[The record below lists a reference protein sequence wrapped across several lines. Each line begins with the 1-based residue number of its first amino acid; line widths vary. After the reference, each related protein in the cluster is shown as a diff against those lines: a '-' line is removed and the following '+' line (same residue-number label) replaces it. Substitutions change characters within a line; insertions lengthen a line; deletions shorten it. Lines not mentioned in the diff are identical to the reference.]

1 MTRKKKHSL
10 LDAPSVEAWIEDH
23 EPGGI
28 EKLHSAKDRGKLTG
42 PAGRFVS
49 KYLWSRDPAGM
60 TAEEARGVV
69 RVERATGAAKRSAK
83 WARVA
88 AAVGLATLLISAWP
102 YVNEWLGLI
111 P

>member
-1 MTRKKKHSL
+1 MTLEKKRSL

-42 PAGRFVS
+42 PVAHFVS
-49 KYLWSRDPAGM
+49 NYLSSRDPAAM
-60 TAEEARGVV
+60 SAQEARGAL
-69 RVERATGAAKRSAK
+69 RVERATGAARRSAK
-83 WARVA
+83 WAFLA
-88 AAVGLATLLISAWP
+88 ALIGLATLSISAWP